1 MRSILFV
8 LSIMLGGS
16 LAFLLSNVAKSEPI
30 VTDSTS
36 KSETTV
42 KSPPPS
48 AISPSI
54 TTINPKN
61 CSTGV
66 AGAAQTQIFGISF
79 GATIRDANCER
90 VVKSESLF
98 NMQMKTAAVSVMCQ
112 DADTWWGMWDGGVP
126 CPIEGFVGKDAK
138 EYWLANPK
146 MIPDRPKIK

>member
-1 MRSILFV
+1 MKRLSYLLLGLF
-8 LSIMLGGS
+8 LGGM
-16 LAFLLSNVAKSEPI
+16 VAYSMAQPI
-30 VTDSTS
+30 VTESTS
-36 KSETTV
+36 KAETTV

-48 AISPSI
+48 AISPSV

-66 AGAAQTQIFGISF
+66 SGAAQTQIFGISF
-79 GATIRDANCER
+79 GTTVRDTNCER

-126 CPIEGFVGKDAK
+126 CPIEGFVGKEAK